1 VPGLGTSFGRGGA
14 TTFAMD
20 LKFADSI
27 LIMGSNMAECHPV
40 AFRWVIQAKTR
51 EEGPCTVIHAD
62 PRFTRT
68 SAMANL
74 YAPLRAGSDIVFL
87 GALIKYVLD
96 RHDDLFRRLRGKD
109 GRPLS
114 DRERFFRDY
123 LTHYTNAPTLIGD
136 DFKDAEELDG
146 LFSGYDEVKRR
157 YDQKKWRYA
166 SEPAQRPQTKEG
178 GKPGEGRPH
187 SFSAL
192 VGKLVGPPPTQDS
205 TLQDRR
211 CVFQILLR
219 HYRRYT
225 PELVEAVCGT
235 PRAVF
240 EKVAATLYDNAGPD
254 KTGAICYAVGWT
266 QHTTGVQMI
275 RAAAVLQLLLGNVG
289 RPGGGILALRGHA
302 TIQGSTDIAT
312 LYNLLPGY
320 LVAPSAPQHHDTLYD
335 YIDTETSA
343 TSFWSNLPAFFVS
356 QLKAWFGAD
365 ASAENGYAY
374 DYLPRTV
381 GDHSHLPIFVQ
392 MAQGTI
398 KGFFAMGQNPAV
410 GGQNASFQRKALAKL
425 DWLVVRDLYETETA
439 SFWKDAPEIK
449 SGALRTEDIPT
460 EVFFLPAAAVA
471 ESDGSF
477 TNTQRLVQWH
487 HKAVDPPGEARSD
500 VWFTVHL
507 GLRLKELYKGS
518 KARRDRPIQALV
530 WDYIDAEENKKFG
543 IPDEPSARLILKEI
557 NGYLVTP
564 PTAAQAGTAGVLAG
578 AAGAGPAGVAAAGTA
593 ATAPAIRGWSL
604 KDALPLPS
612 FGQLRDDG
620 STACGA
626 WIYTGVFAPTAGE
639 PLGHNHAANRSGDEW
654 VAPGWAFS
662 WPANRRI
669 LYNRASADPEG
680 RPWAK
685 EARLA
690 AAHAPPLRP
699 GQLLRVGGKAYGPGD
714 PPPGYVYWAEVGEE
728 AWHEKEKKKVL
739 KWVGKWVGV
748 DVPDFPVNKSPGT
761 KADPKG
767 VGVDCHDGASPFIM
781 KADGKGWLFVPNG
794 LVDGPLP
801 THYEPYESP
810 LDNNPVYDKNTL
822 ARSNPAALI
831 YRVPGND
838 YAPAGSYEFPHVLS
852 TYRLTE
858 HHLSGVMSRWLP
870 WLAELMP
877 ELFCEISP
885 EHAAQLGVRNTDWVR
900 IRTPRGSIRAKA
912 LVTRRIR
919 PFRLGGGLVV
929 HHVGL
934 PWHWGYKGVTTGDVA
949 NDLSALVGD
958 PNVTIHEAKV
968 FVCAVQK
975 DEGG

>member
-1 VPGLGTSFGRGGA
+1 VPGLGASFGRGGA

-20 LKFADSI
+20 LKFADCI

-51 EEGPCTVIHAD
+51 AQDPCTVIHAD

-68 SAMANL
+68 SAMADV
-74 YAPLRAGSDIVFL
+74 YAPLRAGTDIVFL
-87 GALIKYVLD
+87 GALIRYLLD
-96 RHDDLFRRLRGKD
+96 RHSALLGALEGKD
-109 GRPLS
+109 RVAWS
-114 DRERFFRDY
+114 DRERFFHDY
-123 LTHYTNAPTLIGD
+123 LTRYTNAPTLIT
-136 DFKDAEELDG
+136 EEFRDTEDLDG
-146 LFSGYDEVKRR
+146 LFSGYDPDRRR

-166 SEPAQRPQTKEG
+166 SEPAEHPHGKEG
-178 GKPGEGRPH
+178 GKPGEGKPH
-187 SFSAL
+187 SFNDQ
-192 VGKLVGPPPTQDS
+192 VGKLVGPPPTQDP
-205 TLQDRR
+205 TLRQPN

-225 PELVEAVCGT
+225 PEMVEQVCGT
-235 PRAVF
+235 PRDVF
-240 EKVAATLYDNAGPD
+240 ERVARALYENAGPD
-254 KTGAICYAVGWT
+254 RTGAVCYAVGWT

-275 RAAAVLQLLLGNVG
+275 RAAAVLQLLLGNIG

-320 LVAPSAPQHHDTLYD
+320 LYAPSALRKHDTLAD
-335 YIDTETSA
+335 YVDTETSA
-343 TSFWSNLPAFFVS
+343 TSFWANLPAFFVS

-365 ASAENGYAY
+365 ATPENDFAY
-374 DYLPRTV
+374 DYLPKIV
-381 GDHSHLPIFVQ
+381 GDHSHMPMFVE
-392 MAQGTI
+392 MSKGTLE
-398 KGFFAMGQNPAV
+398 GLFAMGQNPAV
-410 GGQNASFQRKALAKL
+410 GGQNASFQRRALAKL
-425 DWLVVRDLYETETA
+425 KWLVVRDLYETETA
-439 SFWKDAPEIK
+439 SFWWKDSPEVRDGTLK
-449 SGALRTEDIPT
+449 PEDIQT

-487 HKAVDPPGEARSD
+487 DKAVDPPGDCRSD

-507 GLRLKELYKGS
+507 GLRLKELYKDS
-518 KARRDRPIQALV
+518 QLKRDRPIQALV
-530 WDYIDAEENKKFG
+530 WDYVDEAENAPFALK
-543 IPDEPSARLILKEI
+543 DEPSARLILKEI
-557 NGYLVTP
+557 NGYKCSEGDLKKAP
-564 PTAAQAGTAGVLAG
+564 PL
-578 AAGAGPAGVAAAGTA
+578 
-593 ATAPAIRGWSL
+593 SFFNKL
-604 KDALPLPS
+604 KTDPS
-612 FGQLRDDG
+612 KGYELRDDG

-626 WIYTGVFAPTAGE
+626 WIYTGIYAPTDEHPQGF
-639 PLGHNHAANRSGDEW
+639 NRAANRHGDDEW

-669 LYNRASADPEG
+669 LYNRCSAAPDG

-690 AAHAPPLRP
+690 AAYSAPLRD
-699 GQLLRVGGKAYGPGD
+699 GQRIRFRGKVYQAGD
-714 PPPGYVYWAEVGEE
+714 RHPGYVYWAEVEE
-728 AWHEKEKKKVL
+728 AVPDEAGKPGGKR
-739 KWVGKWVGV
+739 WVKKWVGV
-748 DVPDFPVNKSPGT
+748 DVPDFAVT
-761 KADPKG
+761 KAPDTPADPKG
-767 VGVDCHDGASPFIM
+767 VGLAFHDGASPFIM
-781 KADGKGWLFVPNG
+781 KADGKGWLFAPNG

-801 THYEPYESP
+801 SHYEPYESP
-810 LDNNPVYDKNTL
+810 VRNAVYGRQ
-822 ARSNPAALI
+822 ANPAALV
-831 YRVPGND
+831 YPVPGNP
-838 YAPAGSYEFPHVLS
+838 YAPVGSPEYPHVLS

-885 EHAAQLGVRNTDWVR
+885 EHAAEIGVGNTDWVR
-900 IRTPRGSIRAKA
+900 ITTPRGAVRAKA

-919 PFRLGGGLVV
+919 PFQLGGSQVV

-934 PWHWGYKGVTTGDVA
+934 PWHWGYKGLTTGDVV

-968 FVCAVQK
+968 FVCNVAK
-975 DEGG
+975 G